1 MHDRVEH
8 VIHKNHP
15 HDGARGLRVL
25 RHGVVGARAGPAG
38 EHGGHPD
45 ECCEVLRAAGES
57 FGQEGAG
64 HAGDEVPAG
73 EAEVDL
79 VLGAAVGY
87 ADCGEDFG
95 EVVAVVDGEF

>member
-1 MHDRVEH
+1 L
-8 VIHKNHP
+8 
-15 HDGARGLRVL
+15 G
-25 RHGVVGARAGPAG
+25 
-38 EHGGHPD
+38 
-45 ECCEVLRAAGES
+45 AAGEF

-64 HAGDEVPAG
+64 DAGDEVPAG

-95 EVVAVVDGEF
+95 